1 MVKAQRILLKKGR
14 KKAPNFSHQEFRRVE
29 KSRVQRLETAQSHSL
44 IAYLKD
50 LKLRAD
56 NSENDSNVHKKH
68 GHSSERPHIT
78 DSKFIVRHRFLHELL
93 PTYRASKD
101 NDEKTKRTGRLLYR
115 PVYFLMVRRG
125 DLIKYLLHCFYMIK
139 YF

>member
-44 IAYLKD
+44 IAYLND

-68 GHSSERPHIT
+68 GHSSERPQ
-78 DSKFIVRHRFLHELL
+78 VGLL
-93 PTYRASKD
+93 SGIGSSMSFSSVQSL
-101 NDEKTKRTGRLLYR
+101 KRR
-115 PVYFLMVRRG
+115 
-125 DLIKYLLHCFYMIK
+125 
-139 YF
+139 